1 LPNSLFD
8 LVELRSFSS
17 IWYWIVLAVFWAR
30 VSHAALGVPADLVRR
45 ARTGDDQARRDV
57 ELLLRLRSRR
67 RLDDDFRVATFRVA
81 AVFCLLTVL
90 VGLGIIYGS
99 ELAQAI
105 LLIAAPYVLVGWLDG
120 RLMRKLPALD
130 TTQSVEAL
138 AAHRAWVQGI
148 ALCAVFVTAVW
159 GTYHNLA
166 VFRF

>member
-17 IWYWIVLAVFWAR
+17 VWYWIAMAVFWAR
-30 VSHAALGVPADLVRR
+30 VSHAPLGVPADLVRR
-45 ARTGDDQARRDV
+45 ARGGDGGARRDV
-57 ELLLRLRSRR
+57 ELLLRLRMRR
-67 RLDDDFRVATFRVA
+67 RLDDPRIAGLRVA

-90 VGLGIIYGS
+90 VGLGIVYGS
-99 ELAQAI
+99 ELAQAV
-105 LLIAAPYVLVGWLDG
+105 LLIAAPYVLVAALDG
-120 RLMRKLPALD
+120 RLLRKLPALD
-130 TTQSVEAL
+130 SAQAVESL

-166 VFRF
+166 AFRF